1 MSLSNKLVSFLP
13 QSRWTNFPVRGVFFL
28 FIIVVSGAALDS
40 DVLVVAA
47 VVVVVPQVRRM
58 ALLKRFL
65 VPAAG
70 STLQVTTHAII
81 HKRDLNQLLG

>member
-1 MSLSNKLVSFLP
+1 MLVSFLP
-13 QSRWTNFPVRGVFFL
+13 QSRWTNFPVGC
-28 FIIVVSGAALDS
+28 FILVVVVSGAALDR

-70 STLQVTTHAII
+70 PALEMRLAI
-81 HKRDLNQLLG
+81 KET